1 MLPSGGLAGGER
13 RRTVV
18 TRAELCS
25 AARLGKLVDLP
36 AIGLPGLPAVGL
48 LCRTSVLPHRRA
60 TAQHLR
66 PAALELRLS
75 RSRGKKEREDRRKG
89 EREQEE
95 IEALEESEYIHVVGP
110 L

>member
-1 MLPSGGLAGGER
+1 MGC
-13 RRTVV
+13 RT
-18 TRAELCS
+18 A
-25 AARLGKLVDLP
+25 
-36 AIGLPGLPAVGL
+36 GL
-48 LCRTSVLPHRRA
+48 LRRTSVLPHRWA
-60 TAQHLR
+60 AVQHLR

-95 IEALEESEYIHVVGP
+95 IEALEESEYIHMVGP